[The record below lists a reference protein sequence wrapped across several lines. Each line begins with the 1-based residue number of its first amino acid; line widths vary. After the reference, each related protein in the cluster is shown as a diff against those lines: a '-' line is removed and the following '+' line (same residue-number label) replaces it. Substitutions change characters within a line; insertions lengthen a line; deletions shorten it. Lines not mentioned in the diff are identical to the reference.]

1 MAEQSTLN
9 LEDNSSQLVL
19 ELTGNP
25 WTDFG
30 IVSLCEELRM
40 GAPDFLI
47 EGPTL
52 TENEVTITI
61 NALDK
66 ESVKAWFNDRLK
78 SQWNQIYWLSKDAR
92 IYNKSL
98 MHDLSLKTD
107 TEGFVVTDEKIP
119 IMENQKKRIKK
130 LSPQTQVKNEIR
142 VASHRLNFIGTLGE
156 GKTRDVQKIKREK
169 ENIVQAF
176 VENWILPEGKKIC
189 EISGRVSKKL
199 EEAHQVLNPFLN
211 KHQNVKVRGFG
222 GTNTYSKVSPI
233 LRFVNL
239 CTTLDPSIPYIY
251 KHPTTFLIL
260 PEIANLSLLTKV
272 YGLLQIN
279 LKDISDKN
287 ELSTATNLRGIL
299 RTSDAYSLVITLFH
313 NIFYKFTTKD
323 EWDLAPWKEPE
334 EIRHQVTRWV
344 IIPFAREQNIRFG
357 NFNTIEVD
365 HRLYDFIKPIRYNE
379 NDDIRLVLDILSR
392 ISFSAGGENAVRLL
406 SKAIA
411 ISDSQLMKTAI
422 FGIWKHADA
431 INFRPQ
437 EARPH
442 PIRLLPHFIR
452 YFLEVNTV
460 LNDEIR
466 KDLQELG
473 RTIGSVFSS
482 DVTLISKLY
491 NVSSENALREFLK
504 QSQYRLYKI
513 GRVGEV
519 KVDGFLHAD
528 VQGENKSISNVKE
541 ERITRILDKLSED
554 TNAWKLIAETL
565 STFASLYAFKAN
577 FFKSKNQGEK
587 DNE

>member
-1 MAEQSTLN
+1 MPEQKDILTLT
-9 LEDNSSQLVL
+9 L

-30 IVSLCEELRM
+30 IVSFCEELRM

-47 EGPTL
+47 EGPIL
-52 TENEVTITI
+52 TENAVTITI

-66 ESVKAWFNDRLK
+66 ETVKAWFNDSLK
-78 SQWNQIYWLSKDAR
+78 SRWNQIYWLSKDAR

-98 MHDLSLKTD
+98 MHDLSLKPD

-119 IMENQKKRIKK
+119 ITEKQKKRIKE

-169 ENIVQAF
+169 ENIVQDF
-176 VENWILPEGKKIC
+176 VENWILPEGKKVC

-199 EEAHQVLNPFLN
+199 EEVHQVVNPFLN

-222 GTNTYSKVSPI
+222 GTNSYSKVSPI
-233 LRFVNL
+233 LRYVNL
-239 CTTLDPSIPYIY
+239 CTTLDPCIPYVY
-251 KHPTTFLIL
+251 KHPTTLLIL

-272 YGLLQIN
+272 YDLLQIN

-287 ELSTATNLRGIL
+287 ELSTSTNLRGIL
-299 RTSDAYSLVITLFH
+299 RASDAYSLAITLFN
-313 NIFYKFTTKD
+313 NIFYKFTTEE
-323 EWDLAPWKEPE
+323 EWELAPWDEPE

-344 IIPFAREQNIRFG
+344 IIPFTREQNIRFG
-357 NFNTIEVD
+357 NFTTIEVD
-365 HRLYDFIKPIRYNE
+365 HRLYDFIKPIPYNE
-379 NDDIRLVLDILSR
+379 NDDIRLVLDILSS
-392 ISFSAGGENAVRLL
+392 ISFSAGGENAVRYL
-406 SKAIA
+406 SQAIA
-411 ISDSQLMKTAI
+411 TSDPRLMKTAI
-422 FGIWKHADA
+422 FRLWKHVKA
-431 INFRPQ
+431 IKFSLQ
-437 EARPH
+437 KDRPH
-442 PIRLLPHFIR
+442 PAKLLPYFIQ

-460 LNDEIR
+460 LNGEIR

-473 RTIGSVFSS
+473 RTIGSVFSN

-519 KVDGFLHAD
+519 KADGFLHAD

-541 ERITRILDKLSED
+541 ERIMRILEMLSED
-554 TNAWKLIAETL
+554 ANAWKPIAETL
-565 STFASLYAFKAN
+565 STFASLYAFRAN
-577 FFKSKNQGEK
+577 FFKSKNQGDK